1 MPRAI
6 EIEAFRLDGGSLTTS
21 SIRVLVVDDF
31 EPFRR
36 FVALTL
42 QERPELEIICEA
54 SDGLDAV
61 QKAEELRPDVVLL
74 DIGLPKLNGIEVA
87 LRIRELSPQSAVLFV
102 SQESSTEVLQGALAT
117 GAKGYVLKMDAGK
130 ELLTAVDAVLR
141 NEQFVSR
148 KFAGRY

>member
-102 SQESSTEVLQGALAT
+102 SQESC
-117 GAKGYVLKMDAGK
+117 K
-130 ELLTAVDAVLR
+130 ELSLR
-141 NEQFVSR
+141 EPRAMFSKWTR
-148 KFAGRY
+148 EKSY